1 MDSFLEY
8 DSIHDDFGP
17 INFVST
23 ANFARA
29 LNKLTQSNEAENR
42 QDIVCFVGPGPRAFT
57 NAAFLVGAYMILFL
71 EYKAEDVSKCFEIF
85 DRDFFEDYRDAS
97 YSSSEFTISLLNCW
111 RGLEHAKDE
120 GWVSSPSSKSPYRWG
135 MIDAEAY
142 DHYDNPLHADLHEVV
157 PGKLIIF
164 RGPKDLGGL
173 TYKDNLRD
181 GAFISRDFSPE
192 YCADLLKDLGV
203 STIVRLNRPQYDAAA
218 FVSRGFDHMDLDFE
232 GGSTPPPLAAARFFR
247 AVDGAPGLV
256 AIHGRESLGRAGTL
270 AALHLMRSHGFGA
283 REAMAWLRVM
293 RPGAVLGEQQHY
305 LVHVERTFK
314 YVLAAFASP
323 CADLSSLLRH
333 RSPARPSDG
342 PSRTLRAGE
351 RPKH

>member
-1 MDSFLEY
+1 
-8 DSIHDDFGP
+8 
-17 INFVST
+17 
-23 ANFARA
+23 
-29 LNKLTQSNEAENR
+29 
-42 QDIVCFVGPGPRAFT
+42 
-57 NAAFLVGAYMILFL
+57 MILFL

-293 RPGAVLGEQQHY
+293 RPGAVLGKQQHY
-305 LVHVERTFK
+305 LAHVERSCK
-314 YVLAAFASP
+314 SVLAAVAASSASLESQRQP
-323 CADLSSLLRH
+323 LS
-333 RSPARPSDG
+333 ARRRGSGDG
-342 PSRTLRAGE
+342 RDGFPPGIVPRAGSALLRAGRLGLGGFSDGE
-351 RPKH
+351 GFVSL